1 MGVRRIVLSGGDY
14 ITALKVLLA
23 TLTPDVM
30 QAYHEFMAA
39 LVESI
44 RYRDRAITGIVMMVD
59 SLDKNLAKQYAPM
72 RSEIV
77 AVVRDLAMS
86 LYFQAE
92 EFKLYNDKSILMYV
106 YYRHPDFAFDDVVL
120 SGIIPL
126 GWNGVLYEPYL

>member
-1 MGVRRIVLSGGDY
+1 MSVRRIVLTGGDD
-14 ITALKVLLA
+14 ITTLKELLA
-23 TLTPDVM
+23 SITHEVV

-44 RYRDRAITGIVMMVD
+44 RYRDRAITGIVMMID
-59 SLDKNLAKQYAPM
+59 NLDKNLEKQYTPM

-77 AVVRDLAMS
+77 AVVRSLAMS

-92 EFKLYNDKSILMYV
+92 DCKLYNDKSILMYV
-106 YYRHPDFAFDDVVL
+106 YYRHPDFTFDDVVL

-126 GWNGVLYEPYL
+126 GWNGEFYEPYT